1 MIEHQ
6 WSPDCMIEAA
16 VTNPARLGV
25 DRGNARNPVVALAM
39 ADHNGLHGID
49 VLEALLHMAE
59 PTAKCRKTATLAIE
73 AFGSVGAVLAAGVPK
88 LTAQLGIQEQIA
100 YSLRAIHV
108 GTHWVVREPL
118 RERVL
123 IGSTT
128 DLIDYLGPCH
138 KAQTVHILRVLY
150 LDRKNGLISDE
161 EVNRGTVAGVPPCPR
176 PIVKRA
182 LEHSASAV
190 IVVHHQPSEDPKPS
204 NADVNFSQQL
214 RHALSVMRIAMH
226 DSVIVG
232 SNGIVSLRNLGHP

>member
-6 WSPDCMIEAA
+6 WSPGCMVQAG
-16 VTNPARLGV
+16 VTNAAKSGV
-25 DRGNARNPVVALAM
+25 DRGNAGDPVVALAM
-39 ADHNGLHGID
+39 ADHNGLHGVD

-59 PTAKCRKTATLAIE
+59 PTTKSRQTAKLAIE
-73 AFGSVGAVLAAGVPK
+73 TFGSVGAVLAAGVPK
-88 LTAQLGIQEQIA
+88 LTARLGIQEQIA

-128 DLIDYLGPCH
+128 DLIDYLGPCR
-138 KAQTVHILRVLY
+138 KTLTVHILRVLY

-190 IVVHHQPSEDPKPS
+190 VVVHHYPSEDPKPS
-204 NADVNFSQQL
+204 NADVNFSKQL
-214 RHALSVMRIAMH
+214 QHALSVMRIAIH
-226 DSVIVG
+226 DSLIVG
-232 SNGIVSLRNLGHP
+232 SNGIVSLRKLGHL

>member
-1 MIEHQ
+1 MIDHQ
-6 WSPDCMIEAA
+6 SSAGFMIEAS
-16 VTNPARLGV
+16 VTNAARSGV
-25 DRGNARNPVVALAM
+25 DRENADNPVVALAM

-59 PTAKCRKTATLAIE
+59 PTAECRQAAKLAIH
-73 AFGSVGAVLAAGVPK
+73 AFGSVGAVLAAGVPE
-88 LTAQLGIQEQIA
+88 LTAQLGIREQIA

-108 GTHWVVREPL
+108 GTHWVVREPI

-123 IGSTT
+123 ISSTT
-128 DLIDYLGPCH
+128 DLFNYLGRCR
-138 KAQTVHILRVLY
+138 KDQTVHILRVFY

-161 EVNRGTVAGVPPCPR
+161 EVIRGTVAGVLPCPR

-190 IVVHHQPSEDPKPS
+190 IVVHHHPSEDPKPS

-214 RHALSVMRIAMH
+214 QHALSVMRIAMH
-226 DSVIVG
+226 DSLVVG
-232 SNGIVSLRNLGHP
+232 SSGNVSLRNLGHL